1 MPETLKN
8 ILLIKPSSLGDVV
21 QALPALTALRKS
33 FPQAKISWLI
43 RPEFAPLIQNHPHL
57 SETIIFDRKSLGRAW
72 YSPHAF
78 ASMLQLIRKLRQ
90 SRFDAVVDL
99 QGLFRTASLARLSGC
114 KKRFGPANAR
124 EFGSVFYTRKVS
136 QDQNCTHVVD
146 FYLKIV
152 KALGASDIKP
162 EFVLPLDQPSAD
174 SVKRKL
180 EHHNINFGEY
190 AVFVPGSLH
199 PSKQW
204 PIERFA
210 ELANKISGPQAG
222 EVSLKVDKF
231 KIPII
236 AIGTGSEKGLIE
248 KLTGLAKV
256 PIINFTGR
264 TNLSE
269 LVALLKYAKI
279 VVSNDTGPGHI
290 AAVLGTPL
298 VMMFSWSNPARIA
311 PYGRAECMVAK
322 EPYGRG
328 TQIRSDDPKHNV
340 SQLTVDEVYQKVCEQ
355 LT

>member
-21 QALPALTALRKS
+21 QALPALTALRKC

-57 SETIIFDRKSLGRAW
+57 NEIIFFDRKILGKAW
-72 YSPHAF
+72 HSPHAL
-78 ASMLQLIRKLRQ
+78 ASLFHLIQKLRQ

-99 QGLFRTASLARLSGC
+99 QGLFRTASLAWLTGC

-124 EFGSVFYTRKVS
+124 EFGSLFYTHKVR
-136 QDQNCTHVVD
+136 QNESSIHVVD

-162 EFVLPLDQPSAD
+162 EFVLPLDQSAAD

-180 EHHNINFGEY
+180 ENQKISFGEY

-210 ELANKISGPQAG
+210 ELADKISG
-222 EVSLKVDKF
+222 KF
-231 KIPII
+231 KLPII
-236 AIGTGSEKGLIE
+236 AVGSAGEKGLIE
-248 KLTGLAKV
+248 KLTGLAKA
-256 PIINFTGR
+256 PIINFAGS
-264 TNLSE
+264 TNLPE
-269 LVALLKYAKI
+269 LVALLKKARI

-311 PYGRAECMVAK
+311 PYGRTECMVAK

-328 TQIRSDDPKHNV
+328 TQIRSDDPEHNV
-340 SQLTVDEVYQKVCEQ
+340 EQITVDEVYQKVCEQ
-355 LT
+355 LA